1 MRFRKGEH
9 FMQRG
14 RIERRGNCWLLRYY
28 KVVDGKRKQ
37 VAKKLATYSDRYHC
51 KEDVQ
56 PLATAHLA
64 GRGEQSGLT
73 VANFLSNIYLPHI
86 RETLRPSTVKGYSDL
101 LKLILPHL
109 DERQLLREFRTYD
122 ADRLLRAIADEKQR
136 AHTVHKNIKSF
147 LSGAFRFAK
156 RTGVLN
162 GENPVGDA
170 AIPRGLPAG
179 APRVYTLDEIQ
190 AMLAVLPEPSRTLVL
205 VAALTGLRLSEVK
218 GLRWQD
224 YSGNEL
230 RVSRAVWQGKVS
242 ETKTLTS
249 KAAVPLLPVVAE
261 ALEAHRA

>member
-162 GENPVGDA
+162 GENPVRDCS
-170 AIPRGLPAG
+170 IPRGKPAG
-179 APRVYTLDEIQ
+179 AARVYSLDEVQ
-190 AMLAVLPEPSRTLVL
+190 AILAVLPKPTRTLVL
-205 VAALTGLRLSEVK
+205 VCSGVAGTPLGAGWRRTYTRSEPP
-218 GLRWQD
+218 
-224 YSGNEL
+224 
-230 RVSRAVWQGKVS
+230 
-242 ETKTLTS
+242 TK
-249 KAAVPLLPVVAE
+249 
-261 ALEAHRA
+261 